1 MSQML
6 RIALALGAVFFALV
20 LAACGDSVPSGQ
32 IAKIDNTTIA
42 KTTFAHWLAIS
53 QKSAQQGGAAATPPD
68 PPNFTKCIA
77 AAKAAAPKPVKGQP
91 TPTDASYKATC
102 QQQYNQ
108 QRDQVVSF
116 LLRSQWL
123 EAEAARQGITVSDAE
138 LKAAFT
144 KARLQAF
151 PKTADYVKFLNS
163 SGQTE
168 ADLMYRQRAQ
178 LLEQKITA
186 KVTKGSSNVTQQ
198 DVQAYYNKNKAK
210 QFTRPESRNLNVIL
224 TKDAATA
231 AKARAEI
238 VAGTPWATVAK
249 KYSIDPAAKSNG
261 GTLSNVVKGQGAPE
275 CEKGVF
281 GAKQGVVTQP
291 FKTADGYYVVRTDS
305 ITPAKVTPL
314 NAATAASIRQIL
326 LQTKQQ
332 AVLTKFG
339 KEYTDRW
346 KSKTDCAK
354 DYTVADCSNYKTTPT
369 STVPPGAVAPTN
381 APTTTAPATTKTQ

>member
-20 LAACGDSVPSGQ
+20 LAACGDSVPGSD
-32 IAKIDNTTIA
+32 IAKVDNTTIA

-53 QKSAQQGGAAATPPD
+53 QKSAAQGGTTTAPD

-77 AAKAAAPKPVKGQP
+77 AAKAAAAKPVKGQP
-91 TPTDASYKATC
+91 TPTDATYKKAC
-102 QQQYNQ
+102 EQQYQQQK
-108 QRDQVVSF
+108 DQVVSF
-116 LLRSQWL
+116 LIRSQWL

-151 PKTADYVKFLNS
+151 PKTADYVKFLKS

-186 KVTKGSSNVTQQ
+186 KITKNASNVTQA

-210 QFTRPESRNLNVIL
+210 QFTQPESRNLHVVL
-224 TKDAATA
+224 AKDQATA
-231 AKARAEI
+231 NKARAELA
-238 VAGTPWATVAK
+238 AGTPWATVAK
-249 KYSIDPAAKSNG
+249 KYSIDPAAKDNG
-261 GTLSNVVKGQGAPE
+261 GVLSNVVKGQGSPQFEA
-275 CEKGVF
+275 GVF
-281 GAKQGVVTQP
+281 GAQKGQLTKA
-291 FKTADGYYVVRTDS
+291 FKTADGWYVVRVDDVK
-305 ITPAKVTPL
+305 PAKVTPL
-314 NAATAASIRQIL
+314 NAATAASIKQIL

-332 AVLTKFG
+332 GVLTKFG
-339 KEYTDRW
+339 KDYTDRW
-346 KSKTDCAK
+346 KAKTDCQK
-354 DYTVADCSNYKTTPT
+354 GYTVADCSNYKTTKATT
-369 STVPPGAVAPTN
+369 SVAPGAIPQ
-381 APTTTAPATTKTQ
+381 TTTAATTTSGTTTAK